1 MQEAVWLLIKK
12 DDYLS
17 FLSFFLK
24 SVQKVDTRLESDDAT
39 RNKILSFDWKN
50 KSMWFF
56 SKYLFSCHAILHDP
70 EQ

>member
-39 RNKILSFDWKN
+39 RNKILSFDWK
-50 KSMWFF
+50 K
-56 SKYLFSCHAILHDP
+56 
-70 EQ
+70 